1 MTKILANDGISQA
14 GIDALTAKE
23 FTIVT
28 EYVAQNDLIKT
39 INTQGYEVLLVRSAT
54 TVRKDLIDACPNL
67 KIIGRG
73 GVGMDN
79 IDVDYARKKGIKVI
93 STPAS
98 SSISVAELVFAH
110 LFSMVRFLFDSNRQ
124 MPLTGDS
131 EFKKLKKS
139 YANGRELA
147 SKTLGIIGFGRIGQE
162 VAKKAI
168 GLGMNVMAH
177 DKFIEEVTITLDFFN
192 GEKKSFTIE
201 TKSLNEVLS
210 NSNFITL
217 HVPKIGD
224 EPVIGAEQIGMM
236 KTGAGIVN
244 TSRGGVIDETAL
256 MFALDKH
263 KLAYAGLDVFDNE
276 PNPSIHICMHN
287 AISLTPHIG
296 AATLEAQERIGT
308 ELADQIATHFGK

>member
-14 GIDALTAKE
+14 GIDALTAKG

-139 YANGRELA
+139 YENGRELA
-147 SKTLGIIGFGRIGQE
+147 GKTLGIIGFGRIGQE

-210 NSNFITL
+210 NSDFITL

-263 KLAYAGLDVFDNE
+263 KLAYAGLDVYDNE